1 MDIRDKQK
9 QIEERFRDNAYKYF
23 KQYIEED
30 FFQSIL
36 NKTMPYI
43 DEYLSGKYYKGK
55 QIRINQIKETVNK
68 EFMSKLFI
76 KSWTVYSGMPLV
88 SFAASAAN
96 MLPMLNKIDAIK
108 TLAEIISVASDGDM
122 FKLSRNQ
129 EGQIIIGSVVTL
141 EQEDLDVI
149 NNYMYLPPMICKPKK
164 VRSNT
169 DSAYL
174 TFNDSL
180 ILGNKLKHHDGE
192 LCLSI
197 INQQNS
203 IGLKLDW
210 EYLNLV
216 KETKNEKVEDDI
228 WESYLAQKE
237 FTLNLI
243 GKQSFYITNK
253 LDNRGRLYAQGYH
266 INSQGNGYHKA
277 MINFAQEELLN
288 EE

>member
-1 MDIRDKQK
+1 MNIQDKQK
-9 QIEERFRDNAYKYF
+9 QIEEQFRDNAYKYF
-23 KQYIEED
+23 KQYIKED
-30 FFQSIL
+30 FFQDIL
-36 NKTMPYI
+36 NKTMPYM
-43 DEYLSGKYYKGK
+43 DDYLSGEYYKGK
-55 QIRINQIKETVNK
+55 QNRINQIKKTVNR

-88 SFAASAAN
+88 SFAASTAN
-96 MLPMLNKIDAIK
+96 MLPINKIDAIK
-108 TLAEIISVASDGDM
+108 TMAEIISVASDGDM

-129 EGQIIIGSVVTL
+129 ENQIIIGSVVTL
-141 EQEDLDVI
+141 EQEDLNVI

-164 VRSNT
+164 VRSNN

-197 INQQNS
+197 VNQQNS

-216 KETKNEKVEDDI
+216 KETKNEKVEDEV
-228 WESYLAQKE
+228 WESYQAQKE

-243 GKQSFYITNK
+243 DKQTFYITNK

-266 INSQGNGYHKA
+266 INSQGDGYHKA
-277 MINFAQEELLN
+277 MINFAHEELLN
-288 EE
+288 DF

>member
-9 QIEERFRDNAYKYF
+9 QIEERFRDNAYKHF

-30 FFQSIL
+30 FFQDIL

-43 DEYLSGKYYKGK
+43 DEYLGGEYYKGK
-55 QIRINQIKETVNK
+55 QIRINQIKETINK

-88 SFAASAAN
+88 SFAASSAN

-164 VRSNT
+164 VKTNT

-216 KETKNEKVEDDI
+216 KETKNEKVEDGV
-228 WESYLAQKE
+228 WESYQAQKE

-243 GKQSFYITNK
+243 GKQTFYITNK

-266 INSQGNGYHKA
+266 INSQGDGYHKA
-277 MINFAQEELLN
+277 MINLAQEEVLN
-288 EE
+288 EF

>member
-1 MDIRDKQK
+1 MRTKQLE
-9 QIEERFRDNAYKYF
+9 IEERFRDNAYKYF
-23 KQYIEED
+23 KKFIQEE
-30 FFQSIL
+30 FFREIL

-43 DEYLSGKYYKGK
+43 NEYLNQDTYKGK
-55 QIRINQIKETVNK
+55 KHRLNQIKETLNE

-76 KSWTVYSGMPLV
+76 KSWTVYSGMPLI
-88 SFAASAAN
+88 SFAASNAN
-96 MLPMLNKIDAIK
+96 MLPQLDKIDAIK
-108 TLAEIISVASDGDM
+108 TIAEIVAVATDGDM

-141 EQEDLDVI
+141 EQEDLDVV
-149 NNYMYLPPMICKPKK
+149 NNYMYLPPMVCKPKK
-164 VRSNT
+164 VKSNT

-197 INQQNS
+197 VNHQNS
-203 IGLKLDW
+203 IPLKLDW
-210 EYLNLV
+210 DYLNLV

-228 WESYLAQKE
+228 WESYEAQKE

-243 GKQSFYITNK
+243 GSDTFYLTNK

-266 INSQGNGYHKA
+266 INSQGDGYHKA
-277 MINFAQEELLN
+277 MINFANEELLN

>member
-9 QIEERFRDNAYKYF
+9 QIEEQFRDNAYKYF
-23 KQYIEED
+23 KQYIQED
-30 FFQSIL
+30 FFQEIL

-43 DEYLSGKYYKGK
+43 DDYLSGEYYKGK
-55 QIRINQIKETVNK
+55 QIRINQIKETVNR

-88 SFAASAAN
+88 SFAASTAN
-96 MLPMLNKIDAIK
+96 MLPINKIDAIK
-108 TLAEIISVASDGDM
+108 TMAEIISVASDGDM

-174 TFNDSL
+174 TFDDSI
-180 ILGNKLKHHDGE
+180 ILGNKLKYHDGE

-197 INQQNS
+197 VNQQNS

-228 WESYLAQKE
+228 WESYQAQKE

-243 GKQSFYITNK
+243 GKQTFYITNK

-266 INSQGNGYHKA
+266 INSQGDGYHKA
-277 MINFAQEELLN
+277 MINFAKEELLN
-288 EE
+288 DF